1 MKYFLL
7 FFIIITSC
15 EAQNKDIILINN
27 FLDVIKNFD
36 NSKYNELLDYIEV
49 DTTLVQKVEIVFA
62 SNFIKTSLNAN
73 NYKVMSYEDFKS
85 INKFKEYNCI
95 YPNPNFENVYCVVDG
110 NSFISFIILNDSK
123 NKIIS
128 FYSGLIKNVHSIHPI
143 ILN

>member
-1 MKYFLL
+1 MKYFLF
-7 FFIIITSC
+7 FFIITISC
-15 EAQNKDIILINN
+15 ESQNKDIVLVNR
-27 FLDVIKNFD
+27 FLEVLKNFD
-36 NSKYNELLDYIEV
+36 DSKYNELADYLEV

-85 INKFKEYNCI
+85 IDSFKGYNII
-95 YPNPNFENVYCVVDG
+95 YPNLEYVYSVTDD
-110 NSFISFIILNDSK
+110 SRFISFIILNDSK

-128 FYSGLIKNVHSIHPI
+128 FYSGIIKQVNHIHPI

>member
-1 MKYFLL
+1 VNRFLEVL
-7 FFIIITSC
+7 
-15 EAQNKDIILINN
+15 
-27 FLDVIKNFD
+27 KNFD
-36 NSKYNELLDYIEV
+36 DSKYNELADYLEV

-85 INKFKEYNCI
+85 IDSFKGYNII
-95 YPNPNFENVYCVVDG
+95 YPNLEYVYSVTDD
-110 NSFISFIILNDSK
+110 SRFISFIILNDSK

-128 FYSGLIKNVHSIHPI
+128 FYSGIIKQVNHIYPI